1 MYYSL
6 LGTAIVYLVGL
17 PVSYLT
23 SKEEDICDLDE
34 KLLTPMLRKGVRQRK
49 AQLMEKKLQATELKD
64 LIQDKP
70 AC

>member
-34 KLLTPMLRKGVRQRK
+34 KLLTPMLRKGVRQKK

-64 LIQDKP
+64 LIQDKT
-70 AC
+70 AS